1 MIAKN
6 EQLENLKAKR
16 SELEN
21 KVRLI
26 FEELKRGLNPDKS
39 EQATELENYD
49 VLIEILRVSESG
61 IKELNKKIYQ
71 IENSNY

>member
-26 FEELKRGLNPDKS
+26 FEEFCDLK
-39 EQATELENYD
+39 EF
-49 VLIEILRVSESG
+49 LIQQKNLCLIFQSFFHH
-61 IKELNKKIYQ
+61 IKEDLYFDLFHQ
-71 IENSNY
+71 HDPYFQ